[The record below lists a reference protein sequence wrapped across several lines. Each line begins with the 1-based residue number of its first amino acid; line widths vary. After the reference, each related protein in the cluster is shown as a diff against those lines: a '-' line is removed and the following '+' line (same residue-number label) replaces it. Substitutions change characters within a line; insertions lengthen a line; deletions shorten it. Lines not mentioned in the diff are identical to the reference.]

1 MLRFL
6 WDTSA
11 GCFFVLEFCV
21 FRIVAGDWDF
31 NACMNVLKYQNLFHS
46 ARITYDRTK
55 WSDCFNLCL
64 TDEHNFNART
74 VLSV

>member
-55 WSDCFNLCL
+55 
-64 TDEHNFNART
+64 
-74 VLSV
+74 